1 LKKAAQIL
9 SILFHPVLLPTLG
22 FVLLF
27 NSGFYFSFLSW
38 EAQRYVLLVVFFT
51 TAVLPLI
58 GVALLALR
66 SNFDLS
72 LKKNNDRIVALLF
85 TGIFYYLGFLLL
97 GRIKAFP
104 IFKVILLASVLVI
117 IAILLLSLKWK
128 ISAHMAALG
137 SLTGVVFAIAFRT
150 GINPFI
156 PILILVLASGLT
168 GTSRLMLEK
177 NNLPQVATGYIL
189 GFLIVYLTIYFV

>member
-1 LKKAAQIL
+1 LKKAAQII

-27 NSGFYFSFLSW
+27 NSGFYFSYLSW
-38 EAQRYVLLVVFFT
+38 EAQRYVLLVVLFT
-51 TAVLPLI
+51 TAILPLL
-58 GVALLALR
+58 GVALLSLR

-72 LKKNNDRIVALLF
+72 LKKNNDRILALLF
-85 TGIFYYLGFLLL
+85 TAVFYYLGFLLL

-104 IFKVILLASVLVI
+104 IFKVILLASVLVT

-137 SLTGVVFAIAFRT
+137 SLTGVVFALAFRT
-150 GINPFI
+150 GINPFF
-156 PILILVLASGLT
+156 PILLLILASGLT
-168 GTSRLMLEK
+168 GTSRLILEK
-177 NNLPQVATGYIL
+177 NNLPQIATGYML
-189 GFLIVYLTIYFV
+189 GFLIVYLIIYFV

>member
-1 LKKAAQIL
+1 MKKAAQII

-72 LKKNNDRIVALLF
+72 LKKNNGRIVALLF

-117 IAILLLSLKWK
+117 IAALLLSLKWK

-137 SLTGVVFAIAFRT
+137 SLTGVVFALAFRT
-150 GINPFI
+150 GINPLL
-156 PILILVLASGLT
+156 PILILILVSGLT
-168 GTSRLMLEK
+168 GTSRLILEK
-177 NNLPQVATGYIL
+177 NNLPQIAAGYIL
-189 GFLIVYLTIYFV
+189 GFLIIYLTIYFV

>member
-1 LKKAAQIL
+1 MA
-9 SILFHPVLLPTLG
+9 LF
-22 FVLLF
+22 
-27 NSGFYFSFLSW
+27 
-38 EAQRYVLLVVFFT
+38 
-51 TAVLPLI
+51 
-58 GVALLALR
+58 
-66 SNFDLS
+66 
-72 LKKNNDRIVALLF
+72 F

-156 PILILVLASGLT
+156 PILVLILASGLT

-177 NNLPQVATGYIL
+177 NNLPQIATGYIL
-189 GFLIVYLTIYFV
+189 GFLIVYLTIFFV

>member
-1 LKKAAQIL
+1 MKKAAQIL

-72 LKKNNDRIVALLF
+72 LKKNNDRIMALFF

-156 PILILVLASGLT
+156 PILVLILASGLT

-177 NNLPQVATGYIL
+177 NNLPQIATGYIL
-189 GFLIVYLTIYFV
+189 GFLIVYLTIFFV